1 MQDLRLSIDIRRLV
15 HALFFIVGILLL
27 ASFSGQL
34 IRFELGY
41 DSVKGLVQLFHVNQ
55 EQNLPTFFSV
65 ALALFNALLALL
77 IADASRRA
85 GQTDARYWFAIA
97 AGFFFLAFDEAF
109 QVHERMTAPTQAILG
124 TEDLGIFYFS
134 WVIPGILGVCVLG
147 LVFMRFLLRQ
157 PSRTRHACVL
167 AAGIYFGGCLGMEML
182 SGAYMEA
189 RGIGLVHSFLTTVE
203 EGLEMS
209 GLIWFIKAFLE
220 NIAERSAA
228 ARPAA
233 PLEQFRDFSLPGSGR
248 EAA

>member
-1 MQDLRLSIDIRRLV
+1 MQDLRLSIDIRRFV

-34 IRFELGY
+34 IRFGLGY
-41 DSVKGLVQLFHVNQ
+41 DSVKGMVQLFNVNQ
-55 EQNLPTFFSV
+55 EQNIPTFFSV
-65 ALALFNALLALL
+65 SLALFNVLLALL
-77 IADASRRA
+77 IADGARKA
-85 GQTDARYWFAIA
+85 GEADARYWFVIA

-124 TEDLGIFYFS
+124 TRDLGIFYFS

-157 PSRTRHACVL
+157 PSRTRRGFVL
-167 AAGIYFGGCLGMEML
+167 AAAIYFGGCLGMEML

-189 RGIGLVHSFLTTVE
+189 RGIGPVHSFLTTVE
-203 EGLEMS
+203 EGMEMS
-209 GLIWFIKAFLE
+209 GLIWFIKTFVE
-220 NIAERSAA
+220 NLAHRSGIGKPAELFQQFHELPPI
-228 ARPAA
+228 PA
-233 PLEQFRDFSLPGSGR
+233 GR